1 MPANIDGRIQ
11 LLISQAL
18 GDRHRASYLAT
29 ETAAKVMFWL
39 TCVYYFVTL

>member
-11 LLISQAL
+11 PLISQAL
-18 GDRHRASYLAT
+18 GDRLAT